1 MIRNHPQPP
10 ATPTPTIKRMSKIP
24 LSIALAAV
32 TLAGCTMM
40 PKYQRPAAP
49 VAENWPENVA
59 TNNPATS
66 TNAVAEIGW
75 REFFQ
80 DARLQTLI
88 GLALTNN
95 RDLSVAMLNVEQ
107 TRAQY
112 RIQRAALI
120 PTVSANANGER
131 QRTVFGLNGSATTN
145 GTGIT
150 FSQYS
155 VELGV
160 ASYEVDLFGRVRSL
174 KTAALE
180 NYFVSE
186 ETRKSAQIA
195 LVAEVANQYLT
206 ECELDEQ
213 LKMTRQ
219 TLDAVQNSYDLIKA
233 SYDVGAA
240 SELDLSSAESQVET
254 AKAALAADEQQRAQ
268 AENALVLLVGEPLPA
283 DLPPP
288 QPLNAQN
295 LLTDLPPGLP
305 SDLLQRRPDILA
317 AEHELKA
324 ANADIGAARAAF
336 FPTITLT
343 GGGGTAST
351 ALEGLFLPGSQV
363 WNFSPQITWPVFASG
378 TAWNELQAVKA
389 GKLIQVADY
398 EKAIQTAFRDVADDL
413 AAKKFLD
420 EQLADQTSLVNAEQ
434 RRYDLSDAR
443 YKNGVDNYLTVL
455 TAQQDLYTAR
465 QNQIATQFSRL
476 SNLIN
481 LYQAL
486 GGGWRENSP
495 QH

>member
-1 MIRNHPQPP
+1 MN
-10 ATPTPTIKRMSKIP
+10 KFF
-24 LSIALAAV
+24 LSVALTAV
-32 TLAGCTMM
+32 VLAGCTMM
-40 PKYQRPAAP
+40 PKYHQPAAP
-49 VAENWPENVA
+49 ISKSWPENVA
-59 TNNPATS
+59 ANNPPTS

-75 REFFQ
+75 REFFN
-80 DARLQTLI
+80 DPRLQKLI
-88 GLALTNN
+88 ELSLTNN
-95 RDLSVAMLNVEQ
+95 RDLRVAVLNVEQ

-120 PTVSANANGER
+120 PTVSATANGSR
-131 QRTVFGLNGSATTN
+131 QRVAYGVNGSGGGA
-145 GTGIT
+145 T

-155 VELGV
+155 VELGI

-180 NYFVSE
+180 NYFASE
-186 ETRKSAQIA
+186 ENRKGAQIA
-195 LVAEVANQYLT
+195 LVAEVANQYLA
-206 ECELDEQ
+206 ERELDEQ
-213 LKMTRQ
+213 LKMTQQ
-219 TLDAVQNSYDLIKA
+219 TLGAVQNSYNLIKA
-233 SYDVGAA
+233 SYDVGAS
-240 SELDLSSAESQVET
+240 SELDLRSAESQVET
-254 AKAALAADEQQRAQ
+254 AKASAASYEQQRDQAQ
-268 AENALVLLVGEPLPA
+268 NALVLLVGEPLPA

-288 QPLNAQN
+288 QLLDEQN

-351 ALEGLFLPGSQV
+351 ALQGLFAPGSQV
-363 WNFSPQITWPVFASG
+363 WNFSPQITWPVFATG
-378 TAWNELQAVKA
+378 TAIAELDAAKA

-398 EKAIQTAFRDVADDL
+398 EKVIQTAFREVSDDL
-413 AAKKFLD
+413 VAKKFTD
-420 EQLADQTSLVNAEQ
+420 EQLADQTALVKAEQ

-443 YKNGVDNYLTVL
+443 YRNGVDNYLTVL
-455 TAQQDLYTAR
+455 TAQQDLYTAQ
-465 QNQIATQFSRL
+465 QNQITTQFARL

-486 GGGWRENSP
+486 GGGWQERSP

>member
-1 MIRNHPQPP
+1 MQS
-10 ATPTPTIKRMSKIP
+10 IKSVMNKFF
-24 LSIALAAV
+24 LSVALTAV
-32 TLAGCTMM
+32 VLAGCTMM
-40 PKYQRPAAP
+40 PKYHQPPAP
-49 VAENWPENVA
+49 VSKSWPENVA
-59 TNNPATS
+59 TNNLPAS
-66 TNAVAEIGW
+66 TNAVADIGW

-80 DARLQTLI
+80 DARLQKLI
-88 GLALTNN
+88 ELSLTNN
-95 RDLSVAMLNVEQ
+95 RDLRVAVLNVEQ

-120 PTVSANANGER
+120 PTGSLNADGSR
-131 QRTVFGLNGSATTN
+131 QRTAFGVNGN
-145 GTGIT
+145 GGGAT

-174 KTAALE
+174 KAAALE
-180 NYFVSE
+180 NYFASE

-206 ECELDEQ
+206 ERELDEQ
-213 LKMTRQ
+213 LKMTQQ
-219 TLDAVQNSYDLIKA
+219 TLDAVQNSYNLIKA
-233 SYDVGAA
+233 SYDAGAA

-254 AKAALAADEQQRAQ
+254 AKASAASYEQQRDQ
-268 AENALVLLVGEPLPA
+268 ARNALVLLVGEPLPN

-288 QPLNAQN
+288 QALDEQN

-351 ALEGLFLPGSQV
+351 ALEGLFAPGSQV
-363 WNFSPQITWPVFASG
+363 WNFSPQITWPVFATG
-378 TAWNELQAVKA
+378 TAVAELDAAKA

-420 EQLADQTSLVNAEQ
+420 EQLADQTALVNAEQ

-455 TAQQDLYTAR
+455 TAQQDLYSAQ
-465 QNQIATQFSRL
+465 QNQITTQFARL
-476 SNLIN
+476 SNLIS
-481 LYQAL
+481 LYQSL

-495 QH
+495 HL

>member
-1 MIRNHPQPP
+1 M
-10 ATPTPTIKRMSKIP
+10 PTIKRMKKI
-24 LSIALAAV
+24 LFSIALAAV
-32 TLAGCTMM
+32 TLAGCTLA

-49 VAENWPENVA
+49 VAQTWPKNSAVKNHTA
-59 TNNPATS
+59 Q
-66 TNAVAEIGW
+66 TNAVADIGW
-75 REFFQ
+75 REFFR
-80 DARLQTLI
+80 DPRLQSLI

-95 RDLSVAMLNVEQ
+95 RDLRVAVLNVEQ
-107 TRAQY
+107 MRAQY
-112 RIQRAALI
+112 RIERAALI
-120 PTVSANANGER
+120 PTVSVNADGSR
-131 QRTVFGLNGSATTN
+131 QRTAFGYSGSGGGA
-145 GTGIT
+145 T

-160 ASYEVDLFGRVRSL
+160 SSYELDLFGQVRSL

-180 NYFVSE
+180 NYFASQE
-186 ETRKSAQIA
+186 NRKSAHIA
-195 LVAEVANQYLT
+195 LVAEVANEYLT
-206 ECELDEQ
+206 ERALDEQ
-213 LKMTRQ
+213 LKVTRQ
-219 TLDAVQNSYDLIKA
+219 TLSAVQKSYNLIKA
-233 SYDVGAA
+233 SYDAGTA
-240 SELDLSSAESQVET
+240 SELDLRSAESQVE
-254 AKAALAADEQQRAQ
+254 AARSALAADEQQRAQ

-288 QPLNAQN
+288 RPLNAQH

-351 ALEGLFLPGSQV
+351 ALEGLFAPGSEV
-363 WNFSPQITWPVFASG
+363 WNFSPQINWPIFEAGTWAGLDAARV
-378 TAWNELQAVKA
+378 

-398 EKAIQTAFRDVADDL
+398 EKAIQTAFREVADALD
-413 AAKKFLD
+413 AKKFLN
-420 EQLADQTSLVNAEQ
+420 EQLADQTALVKAEQ
-434 RRYDLSDAR
+434 RRYDLADAR
-443 YKNGVDNYLTVL
+443 YHNGVDSYLTVL
-455 TAQQDLYTAR
+455 SAQQDLYAAQ
-465 QNQIATQFSRL
+465 QNLIATQFSRL

-486 GGGWRENSP
+486 GGGWRENSL